1 MKTRVQRWGNS
12 LAVRIPKTF
21 AEEVGLGDQ
30 SPVELRLHQGKL
42 ILEPSGPPAPTLDE
56 LLRGV
61 RKGNIHREVD
71 SGPARGNEVW

>member
-21 AEEVGLGDQ
+21 AAEVGLEDD

-42 ILEPSGPPAPTLDE
+42 ILEPAVPAPPSLDE

-61 RKGNIHREVD
+61 RKSNLHREVET
-71 SGPARGNEVW
+71 GPAQGNEAW